1 MKDTQIIE
9 LFSGVWFYI
18 HFWLL
23 TYLQGTLIS
32 SSLIFRKDFSAGG
45 AFCVQQTIYTQGLS
59 HFVSPLRRPRSRGRD
74 FCQVLLG
81 MGGCMLAFF
90 YVALALGSSVYA
102 SELAGLLPPPGG
114 SAGVFSWS
122 AEVVNQTDGE
132 IFSVMKAR
140 GATALYQ
147 HFSTK
152 NSRQEQMS
160 LFAERAMAEGV
171 TVYHLTGDPSWGLD
185 PEGVRLCEAVE
196 EAASFNRWIAR
207 KFLERREADGAS
219 WEAVPRLAGIVLDV
233 EPYTLDQ
240 WDENPGGVMDSYV
253 SGMKRAYALAQ
264 EYDLE
269 VIACV
274 PWHYDNK
281 GLEAGLEELIQY
293 GCDSVAVMNYYRGS
307 EVQNIATEAALAR
320 KHGKGLITIYELQK
334 ADGRGILEVNTYY
347 QSGLKALEESYISV
361 KQAYPDQPVSIA
373 YHDYKA
379 LREVLNR

>member
-1 MKDTQIIE
+1 MQQIIDAHGTGNF
-9 LFSGVWFYI
+9 FS
-18 HFWLL
+18 
-23 TYLQGTLIS
+23 S
-32 SSLIFRKDFSAGG
+32 PRR
-45 AFCVQQTIYTQGLS
+45 FCLRTQG
-59 HFVSPLRRPRSRGRD
+59 
-74 FCQVLLG
+74 CYKALLG
-81 MGGCMLAFF
+81 LSCCMLAFF
-90 YVALALGSSVYA
+90 CAALSLGSSVYA

-114 SAGVFSWS
+114 AAGVFSWS
-122 AEVVNQTDGE
+122 AETVNQTDGE
-132 IFSVMKAR
+132 IFSVMKAQ

-160 LFAERAMAEGV
+160 LFAERAMEEGV

-185 PEGVRLCEAVE
+185 PEGGRLCEAVE
-196 EAASFNRWIAR
+196 ETAAFNRRIAR

-233 EPYTLDQ
+233 EPYTLDH

-264 EYDLE
+264 EYGLE

-281 GLEAGLEELIQY
+281 GLTAGLEELIQY

-320 KHGKGLITIYELQK
+320 KHGKGIITIYELQK
-334 ADGRGILEVNTYY
+334 ANGGGIQEVNTYY
-347 QSGLKALEESYISV
+347 QPGLNALEESYISV

-373 YHDYKA
+373 YHDYEA

>member
-1 MKDTQIIE
+1 MQQIIYAHE
-9 LFSGVWFYI
+9 IDHFFS
-18 HFWLL
+18 L
-23 TYLQGTLIS
+23 TRRFFLRGQGCYKAVLGIGCCILTCLC
-32 SSLIFRKDFSAGG
+32 A
-45 AFCVQQTIYTQGLS
+45 ALS
-59 HFVSPLRRPRSRGRD
+59 
-74 FCQVLLG
+74 
-81 MGGCMLAFF
+81 
-90 YVALALGSSVYA
+90 LGSSVYA
-102 SELAGLLPPPGG
+102 SQLAGLLPPPGG
-114 SAGVFSWS
+114 TAGVFSWS
-122 AEVVNQTDGE
+122 AEMVNQTDGE

-140 GATALYQ
+140 GATVLYQ

-160 LFAERAMAEGV
+160 LFAERAMEEGV

-185 PEGVRLCEAVE
+185 PEGVQLCEAVE
-196 EAASFNRWIAR
+196 EAAAFNRRIAR

-219 WEAVPRLAGIVLDV
+219 WETVPRLAGIVLDV

-240 WDENPGGVMDSYV
+240 WDENPDGIMDSYV
-253 SGMKRAYALAQ
+253 SGMKRAYTLAQ

-281 GLEAGLEELIQY
+281 GLTAGLEELIQY

-307 EVQNIATEAALAR
+307 EVQNISTETALAR
-320 KHGKGLITIYELQK
+320 KHNKGIITIYELKK
-334 ADGRGILEVNTYY
+334 ADGERIQEINTYY
-347 QSGLKALEESYISV
+347 QPGLRALEESYISV
-361 KQAYPDQPVSIA
+361 KRAYPDQVVSIA

>member
-1 MKDTQIIE
+1 M
-9 LFSGVWFYI
+9 
-18 HFWLL
+18 
-23 TYLQGTLIS
+23 
-32 SSLIFRKDFSAGG
+32 
-45 AFCVQQTIYTQGLS
+45 
-59 HFVSPLRRPRSRGRD
+59 
-74 FCQVLLG
+74 
-81 MGGCMLAFF
+81 
-90 YVALALGSSVYA
+90 
-102 SELAGLLPPPGG
+102 
-114 SAGVFSWS
+114 
-122 AEVVNQTDGE
+122 VNQTDGE

-140 GATALYQ
+140 GATVLYQ

-160 LFAERAMAEGV
+160 LFAERAMEEGV

-196 EAASFNRWIAR
+196 EAASFNRRIAR

-219 WEAVPRLAGIVLDV
+219 WETVPRLAGIVLDV

-240 WDENPGGVMDSYV
+240 WDENPGKVMDSYV

-274 PWHYDNK
+274 PWHYGNK

-307 EVQNIATEAALAR
+307 EVQNIAAEAALAR